1 MVAVGRR
8 VDAHEAAT
16 WWQGAAAW
24 THTRLR
30 RGSNG
35 LPRGRSGRLRR
46 GGSGLPRG
54 RTQSCGVVAMGG
66 HVDAHMEKKVAGD
79 ARNGPVRGGL
89 GGQEHAAQA
98 LMSEQS
104 VAAARVPLM

>member
-1 MVAVGRR
+1 
-8 VDAHEAAT
+8 
-16 WWQGAAAW
+16 
-24 THTRLR
+24 
-30 RGSNG
+30 
-35 LPRGRSGRLRR
+35 
-46 GGSGLPRG
+46 
-54 RTQSCGVVAMGG
+54 MGG

-89 GGQEHAAQA
+89 GGQEHAAQV